1 MPVIDYTDPVQ
12 VLTAMRE
19 AYDRAMLE
27 GRAQEVEYSAGNG
40 SSRRIRREFFT
51 AEQIKARIAELE
63 KLCAGASRPTTILI
77 HSSKGL

>member
-1 MPVIDYTDPVQ
+1 MPVIDYTDPLQ

-19 AYDRAMLE
+19 AYDRAMVE

-40 SSRRIRREFFT
+40 SSRRVRREFFSA
-51 AEQIKARIAELE
+51 AELRQRIAELE
-63 KLCAGASRPTTILI
+63 KQCAGASRPSTILI